1 MDSEKKEGKDI
12 YKDYR
17 DYISN
22 LSDIEREIRNE
33 FVKFKNKINDD
44 TPTLDLENNIKN
56 LLKKYKGIKD
66 GLEEAYNDRNA
77 PPGYPLKELDKR
89 QKEIQ
94 QFKITYEKM
103 EKELSSNVDEKYKFK
118 GQIDEDY
125 SQKEEFK
132 YMTSGELQSLEKQK
146 LNNQDKQLEG
156 ITLDVKKNVVLA
168 TNAKHVIKEQNKKL
182 EQINEDIERTNTK
195 MNKVTE
201 RFKNYASAC
210 SWCKLI
216 IFLIIEILIACGLF
230 LFLFLD

>member
-156 ITLDVKKNVVLA
+156 ITLDVKKKCCFSN
-168 TNAKHVIKEQNKKL
+168 
-182 EQINEDIERTNTK
+182 
-195 MNKVTE
+195 
-201 RFKNYASAC
+201 
-210 SWCKLI
+210 
-216 IFLIIEILIACGLF
+216 
-230 LFLFLD
+230 